1 MTLSPEH
8 RQERPPHLRTALKIV
23 LVFLLLYVFLGG
35 MRMMGDG
42 LKGLGGNPDFDKSRP
57 VAEANQP
64 YRDVVYDIFSYAD
77 NPLVGLF
84 VGILMTSIFQSS
96 SFTTSLAVGLVVT
109 TPLTLHQA
117 IFIIMGANIGTSV
130 TGVGVSFA
138 HVRRPEEFARAYGA
152 ATVHDFFKTLTV
164 LVFFPLEWVVWRLTG
179 TGVLEWCG
187 YILAAVFSGG
197 TLSGRNPTNPLREA
211 VAPLVNAVEWLLKE
225 GLSLSNVSMNIIL
238 GVLGV
243 VVLFVALIF
252 LTIVLRKLV
261 VQRVERFFDQVLFRN
276 DAVAFVV
283 GLGLTAV
290 IQSSSVTTSLV
301 VPLAGAGL
309 LNVRQ
314 ILPYTLGAAIGT
326 TVTALLASMTTS
338 ADTVAQA
345 QAGLALAFGHML
357 FNVFGS
363 VIWYPFRAVPIGVAN
378 WFGGLAARSK
388 KYAVLRVVLF
398 FFVLPI
404 FVIGLCWLLK

>member
-1 MTLSPEH
+1 MTLLA
-8 RQERPPHLRTALKIV
+8 ERSQQLPSRWRTVVRLI
-23 LVFLLLYVFLGG
+23 LVFVLLYVFLGG
-35 MRMMGDG
+35 MGMMGHG
-42 LKGLGGNPDFDKSRP
+42 LKALGKNPDFDTSQP
-57 VAEANQP
+57 VSEVNQP

-84 VGILMTSIFQSS
+84 VGILATSIFQSS
-96 SFTTSLAVGLVVT
+96 SFTTSFAVSLVVT

-117 IFIIMGANIGTSV
+117 IFIVMGANIGTSV

-138 HVRRPEEFARAYGA
+138 HVRRPDEFARAYGA

-164 LVFFPLEWVVWRLTG
+164 LVFFPLEWIVWRMTG
-179 TGVLEWCG
+179 TGVLEWSG
-187 YILAAVFSGG
+187 STLAAVFSGG
-197 TLSGRNPTNPLREA
+197 TLSGRNPTSPMREA
-211 VAPLVNAVEWLLKE
+211 LKPVVNAAEWLLKD
-225 GLSLSNVSMNIIL
+225 GLSLSNVPTNVIL

-243 VVLFVALIF
+243 VLLFVALIF
-252 LTIVLRKLV
+252 LTLVLRNLV

-283 GLGLTAV
+283 GLVLTAV

-326 TVTALLASMTTS
+326 TVTALLASMATS
-338 ADTVAQA
+338 ADTPAQA
-345 QAGLALAFGHML
+345 QVGLALAFSHML

-363 VIWYPFRAVPIGVAN
+363 AIWYPFRAVPIGVAN
-378 WFGGLAARSK
+378 WFGGVAARSK
-388 KYAVLRVVLF
+388 KQAVLRVVLF
-398 FFVLPI
+398 FFALPI